1 MENQSGFGAFYEGVI
16 DYQGAEPDFEGIAQ
30 AVNFL
35 RSNNVMID
43 IGKARIKDGAACFP
57 FIVKEPDTLLP
68 SLKEGDGK
76 RSVLM
81 LKQVFDGCAV
91 SFRKAAPNA
100 RKAPLLKACTRLSSM
115 KPDSEFAEAE
125 DFFYREK
132 QACGEGGDPF
142 AGLVGMD
149 AQKCTLREIA
159 DAVAKHGRSVL
170 SSCHMAFVGSPGT
183 GKTELARRLLAYCDR
198 MGVTD
203 GTGTFVKA
211 DAVNLIGRY
220 VGETPRLVRD
230 KVMQAEGGLLFIDE
244 AYRLAETG
252 RGGNAYAYEAVN
264 TLVEMLESRRER
276 FVCVL
281 AGYPEEMEQLLG
293 MNVGLRDRIGFRIP
307 FPDYALDEL
316 CAIFEAFARANR
328 FVVAADA
335 EDEVRAA
342 CRTLS
347 EQPGFANARSV
358 RRLFERTVIKLSQ
371 DAGRRTLI
379 TADDIRAALADA
391 DVSGAD
397 AVRTN
402 PIGFAT

>member
-1 MENQSGFGAFYEGVI
+1 MEDQNGFGAFYEGVI

-57 FIVKEPDTLLP
+57 FIVKEPDALLP
-68 SLKEGDGK
+68 PFKEGGGK

-91 SFRKAAPNA
+91 SFRKASPNA

-115 KPDSEFAEAE
+115 KPDSEFADAE

-132 QACGEGGDPF
+132 QACGEGDDPF

-149 AQKCTLREIA
+149 AQKRTLREIA

-264 TLVEMLESRRER
+264 TLVEMLRAAASASCAARR
-276 FVCVL
+276 L
-281 AGYPEEMEQLLG
+281 PGEMERLLG
-293 MNVGLRDRIGFRIP
+293 MNVGLRDRIGSACPSRLRP
-307 FPDYALDEL
+307 RRAVRHLR
-316 CAIFEAFARANR
+316 AFARANR
-328 FVVAADA
+328 FALAADA
-335 EDEVRAA
+335 
-342 CRTLS
+342 
-347 EQPGFANARSV
+347 GARSAPRAGRCPSSGLRQRAQMAAV
-358 RRLFERTVIKLSQ
+358 ERTVIKLSQ
-371 DAGRRTLI
+371 DAGTALI
-379 TADDIRAALADA
+379 TAGDVRAALTDA

-402 PIGFAT
+402 PIGFAG